1 MDVIVPLVRAQGYC
15 PDAIVC
21 ASDVSPGR
29 PAPWMCFE
37 NARRLGVYPMEA
49 IVKVDDTT
57 VGIEAGLNAGMWTVG
72 IARSGNLVGL
82 SEAELNRLAPQE
94 QSKRAQAATAELYRC
109 GAHFVADTIAEL
121 PQVLREI
128 DTMLQRGMRP

>member
-1 MDVIVPLVRAQGYC
+1 
-15 PDAIVC
+15 
-21 ASDVSPGR
+21 
-29 PAPWMCFE
+29 
-37 NARRLGVYPMEA
+37 MEA

-82 SEAELNRLAPQE
+82 SEEELLQLTPQE
-94 QSKRAQAATAELYRC
+94 QALRVEAAGAELYRC

-121 PQVLREI
+121 PAVLHRIEE
-128 DTMLQRGMRP
+128 DLRRGLRP